1 MASNELKRHIIK
13 WEGYKKN
20 PYLDVA
26 GVPTIGVGFT
36 TYLDGTKVTMQD
48 PPLDDIQIDRILD
61 QKLNEFSKQVCN
73 IIGSGTL
80 AVLPQQSLDALI
92 SFAYNCGTGALMK
105 STLLKKVKTNK
116 NDLQG
121 IRDEFMKWVKAGG
134 KVVNGLINRR
144 KDEFELY
151 MAGILSQYTK
161 RELIKMYVG
170 I

>member
-1 MASNELKRHIIK
+1 MASSELKRHIIK

-73 IIGSGTL
+73 VIGADTL
-80 AVLPQQSLDALI
+80 AILPQQSLDALI
-92 SFAYNCGTGALMK
+92 SFAYNLGTGALMK
-105 STLLKKVKTNK
+105 STLLKKIKTNK

-121 IRDEFMKWVKAGG
+121 IKDEFMKWVKAGG
-134 KVVNGLINRR
+134 KVVNGLVNRR

-151 MAGILSQYTK
+151 MSGILSQYTK